1 MADSMP
7 LPKPEVAPVAPTSSS
22 GVAIKGK
29 EVVTKYIDAVNSTDI
44 HRINGYLRVANIFSG
59 VVFGIMGIFDLFS
72 IDSYKSFLVAVYV
85 IVLSSL
91 LVLFEFR
98 EKFPKLEAKTKENFG
113 FMFTGF
119 GRSVYIMIIA
129 FLSFSQGTL
138 GIVMGVGFLLLSAFN
153 FFIMW
158 NHPGYHQ
165 VMRAP
170 NNTTY
175 EKTAE
180 ASSTA
185 TEVYVPTAASIAV

>member
-22 GVAIKGK
+22 GVTIKGK